1 MDALQAAAPARGSRF
16 TRVAT
21 ASERAGSGWDEID
34 LADRTLV
41 RAGEEWNSELHR
53 IATTQFD
60 RAADVLGLDAES
72 RTRLREPRRS
82 LTVNFP
88 VRMDDGTVRSFTG
101 YRVQHTLTMG
111 PTKGGLRYAPGVS
124 QGECAALAAWMT
136 WKCALL
142 GLPYGGAK
150 GGVRCDPNHLSSD
163 EIERITRRFAVELL
177 PIIGPDRDI
186 PAPDMGTGEREMA
199 WFYDTYSASVGH
211 SVPEIVTGK
220 PPVLG
225 GTEARRP
232 ATGLGV
238 VYVAEAV
245 CERLGTPLRDQRV
258 AVQGFGNVG
267 ATAALELEAIGS
279 KVVAVSDHTG
289 GITDPGGLDVRAVA
303 AWVAEHRFLE
313 GCPSGRPIGRA
324 EVLEVPCDLLIP
336 AALERQI
343 TRENAPRVAAKLVV
357 EAANGPTTP
366 EAEAV
371 LAARGVLVVPD
382 VLANA
387 GGVTVSY
394 YEWVQDQQKYLWDFV
409 EIQERLRRLLR
420 SAVTRVMDNAER
432 LDVDWRTAAL
442 SAAVARVAEAGRLRS
457 IYP

>member
-1 MDALQAAAPARGSRF
+1 MTIGDQQAG
-16 TRVAT
+16 T
-21 ASERAGSGWDEID
+21 GWDEID
-34 LADRTLV
+34 LADRNLV
-41 RAGEEWNSELHR
+41 RGGAEWSSELYR
-53 IATTQFD
+53 IATAQFD
-60 RAADVLGLDAES
+60 KAADILDLEQEA
-72 RTRLREPRRS
+72 RARLREPRRC

-88 VRMDDGTVRSFTG
+88 VRMDDGSVCNFTG

-111 PTKGGLRYAPGVS
+111 PTKGGIRFAPGVS
-124 QGECAALAAWMT
+124 EGECAALAAWMT
-136 WKCALL
+136 WKCSLL

-150 GGVRCDPNHLSSD
+150 GGVRCDPNHLSVD
-163 EIERITRRFAVELL
+163 EIERITRRYASELI

-199 WFYDTYSASVGH
+199 WFYDTYSQMMGH
-211 SVPEIVTGK
+211 AVPEIVTGK

-225 GTEARRP
+225 GTEARKA

-245 CERLGTPLRDQRV
+245 AERLGHPLREQRV

-267 ATAALELEAIGS
+267 GTAAAELHAIGA
-279 KVVAVSDHTG
+279 KVVAVSDYMG
-289 GITDPGGLDVRAVA
+289 GIRADDGLDIPAVA
-303 AWVAEHRFLE
+303 KWVAEHRTLE
-313 GCPSGRPIGRA
+313 GCPLGDPVGRA
-324 EVLEVPCDLLIP
+324 EVLEVPCDTLIP

-343 TRENAPRVAAKLVV
+343 TEANAARIQCSTIV

-371 LAARGVLVVPD
+371 LAERGILIVPD

-394 YEWVQDQQKYLWDFV
+394 FEWVQDQQKYLWDIID
-409 EIQERLRRLLR
+409 IQERLRRLLR
-420 SAVTRVMDNAER
+420 AAFNRVAETADG

-442 SAAVARVAEAGRLRS
+442 SVAVERVAEAARLRA

>member
-1 MDALQAAAPARGSRF
+1 MTTPD
-16 TRVAT
+16 
-21 ASERAGSGWDEID
+21 ERPGSGWDEID
-34 LADRTLV
+34 LADSTLV

-53 IATTQFD
+53 IAAEQYNK
-60 RAADVLGLDAES
+60 AADVLELAPDLRE
-72 RTRLREPRRS
+72 RLRAPRRS
-82 LTVNFP
+82 MTVNFP
-88 VRMDDGTVRSFTG
+88 VRLDSGEVRNFTG

-124 QGECAALAAWMT
+124 MGECAALAQWMT

-150 GGVRCDPNHLSSD
+150 GGVRCDPNTLSAG
-163 EIERITRRFAVELL
+163 EIERITRRFAVELI
-177 PIIGPDRDI
+177 PVIGPDRDI

-199 WFYDTYSASVGH
+199 WFYDTYSQSMGH
-211 SVPEIVTGK
+211 AVPEIVTGK

-225 GTEARRP
+225 GTEARKP

-245 CERLGTPLRDQRV
+245 SERLGRPLRDQRV
-258 AVQGFGNVG
+258 VVQGFGNVG
-267 ATAALELEAIGS
+267 STAAGELHAIGA
-279 KVVAVSDHTG
+279 KVVAVSDYTG
-289 GITDPGGLDVRAVA
+289 GIVDPDGLDIPAVK
-303 AWVAEHRFLE
+303 AWIDEHRVLE
-313 GCPSGRPIGRA
+313 GCPLGDPVGRA
-324 EVLEVPCDLLIP
+324 EVLEVACDMLIP

-343 TRENAPRVAAKLVV
+343 TIENAARIQATVIV

-371 LAARGVLVVPD
+371 LAARDVLVVPD

-394 YEWVQDQQKYLWDFV
+394 FEWVQDNQRYLWDFV
-409 EIQERLRRLLR
+409 EIQERLKRQLR
-420 SAVTRVMDNAER
+420 AALGRVVDNADR
-432 LDVDWRTAAL
+432 LGVDWRTAAL
-442 SAAVARVAEAGRLRS
+442 AVAIERVAEAARLRA

>member
-1 MDALQAAAPARGSRF
+1 MASTDQQAG
-16 TRVAT
+16 T
-21 ASERAGSGWDEID
+21 GWDEID

-41 RAGEEWNSELHR
+41 RAGEEWNSELYR
-53 IATTQFD
+53 IATAQFD
-60 RAADVLGLDAES
+60 KAADILDLDAES
-72 RTRLREPRRS
+72 RTRLREPRRT

-88 VRMDDGTVRSFTG
+88 VRMDDGSVRNFTG

-111 PTKGGLRYAPGVS
+111 PTKGGIRYAPGVS
-124 QGECAALAAWMT
+124 EGECAALAAWMT

-150 GGVRCDPNHLSSD
+150 GGVRCDPNLLSDD
-163 EIERITRRFAVELL
+163 EIERITRRYASELI

-199 WFYDTYSASVGH
+199 WFYDTSSQLMGH
-211 SVPEIVTGK
+211 AVPEIVTGK

-245 CERLGTPLRDQRV
+245 SERLDRPLRDQRIV
-258 AVQGFGNVG
+258 IQGAGNVG
-267 ATAALELEAIGS
+267 LVAAQELYAIGAA
-279 KVVAVSDHTG
+279 VVAISDYTG
-289 GITDPGGLDVRAVA
+289 GIVAESGLDIPAVG
-303 AWVAEHRFLE
+303 AWLAEHRTLE
-313 GCPSGRPIGRA
+313 GCPLGSPVGRA
-324 EVLEVPCDLLIP
+324 EVLEVSCDMLIP

-343 TRENAPRVAAKLVV
+343 TKANAGLLDTRIIV

-366 EAEAV
+366 EAEAI
-371 LAARGVLVVPD
+371 LADRGILVVPD

-394 YEWVQDQQKYLWDFV
+394 FEWVQDQQKFMWDMI

-420 SAVTRVMDNAER
+420 GAFGRVIEASER

-442 SAAVARVAEAGRLRS
+442 SVAVQRVSEAARLRA

>member
-1 MDALQAAAPARGSRF
+1 VAIRDAH
-16 TRVAT
+16 
-21 ASERAGSGWDEID
+21 AGSGWDEID
-34 LADRTLV
+34 LADLTLV
-41 RAGEEWNSELHR
+41 RAGEEWNSELYR
-53 IATTQFD
+53 IATTQFEK
-60 RAADVLGLDAES
+60 AAAILDLDPDLAE
-72 RTRLREPRRS
+72 RLREPRRT

-88 VRMDDGTVRSFTG
+88 VRMDAGHVRNFTG
-101 YRVQHTLTMG
+101 YRVQHTLVMG

-124 QGECAALAAWMT
+124 HGECAALAAWMT

-150 GGVRCDPNHLSSD
+150 GGVRCDPNELSVP
-163 EIERITRRFAVELL
+163 EIERITRRFAAELL
-177 PIIGPDRDI
+177 PIVGPDRDI

-199 WFYDTYSASVGH
+199 WFYDTYSQSVGH

-245 CERLGTPLRDQRV
+245 CEKLGTPLRDQRV
-258 AVQGFGNVG
+258 VVQGFGNVG
-267 ATAALELEAIGS
+267 AVAASELHAIGA
-279 KVVAVSDHTG
+279 KVLAVSDHTG
-289 GITDPGGLDVRAVA
+289 GIVDERGLDIPKVRE
-303 AWVAEHRFLE
+303 WVAEHRVLE
-313 GCPSGRPIGRA
+313 GCPLGTPIGRA
-324 EVLEVPCDLLIP
+324 EVLEVPCDMLIP

-343 TRENAPRVAAKLVV
+343 TDENAARIETRIIV

-366 EAEAV
+366 EAEAI
-371 LAARGVLVVPD
+371 LADRGILIVPD

-394 YEWVQDQQKYLWDFV
+394 FEWVQDQQKYLWDFV
-409 EIQERLRRLLR
+409 EIQERLRRQLR
-420 SAVTRVMDNAER
+420 AAFARVVDRADK

-442 SAAVARVAEAGRLRS
+442 AAAIERVAEAARLRA

>member
-1 MDALQAAAPARGSRF
+1 M
-16 TRVAT
+16 AT
-21 ASERAGSGWDEID
+21 TDQQAGSGWDEID
-34 LADRTLV
+34 LADRSLV
-41 RAGEEWNSELHR
+41 RAGEEWNSELYR
-53 IATTQFD
+53 IATSQFD
-60 RAADVLGLDAES
+60 KAADILNLDPEF
-72 RTRLREPRRS
+72 RTRLREPRRT

-88 VRMDDGTVRSFTG
+88 VRMDDESVRNFTG

-111 PTKGGLRYAPGVS
+111 PTKGGIRYAPGVS
-124 QGECAALAAWMT
+124 EGECAALAAWMT

-150 GGVRCDPNHLSSD
+150 GGVRCDPNLLSDD
-163 EIERITRRFAVELL
+163 EIERITRRYASELI

-199 WFYDTYSASVGH
+199 WFYDTYSQLMGH
-211 SVPEIVTGK
+211 AVPEIVTGK

-245 CERLGTPLRDQRV
+245 CERLGSPLRNQRV
-258 AVQGFGNVG
+258 VVQGAGNVG
-267 ATAALELEAIGS
+267 LVAALELHAIGS
-279 KVVAVSDHTG
+279 KVVAISDYTG
-289 GITDPGGLDVRAVA
+289 GIVADAGLDVPAVA
-303 AWVAEHRFLE
+303 GWLAENRTLE
-313 GCPSGRPIGRA
+313 GCPLGSPVGRS
-324 EVLEVPCDLLIP
+324 EVLEVPCDMLIP

-343 TRENAPRVAAKLVV
+343 TQANASLLDTKIVV

-366 EAEAV
+366 EAEAI
-371 LAARGVLVVPD
+371 LEDRGILVVPD
-382 VLANA
+382 ILANA
-387 GGVTVSY
+387 GGVIVSY
-394 YEWVQDQQKYLWDFV
+394 FEWVQDQQKFMWDTI

-420 SAVTRVMDNAER
+420 AAFGRVTEASER

-442 SAAVARVAEAGRLRS
+442 SVAVSRVAEAARLRA

>member
-1 MDALQAAAPARGSRF
+1 M
-16 TRVAT
+16 AT
-21 ASERAGSGWDEID
+21 TDSRAGTGWDEID
-34 LADRTLV
+34 LADRNLV
-41 RAGEEWNSELHR
+41 RAGEEWNSELYR
-53 IATTQFD
+53 IATAQFD
-60 RAADVLGLDAES
+60 KAADILDLDPES
-72 RTRLREPRRS
+72 RVRLRQPRRT

-88 VRMDDGTVRSFTG
+88 VRMDDGSVRSFTG

-111 PTKGGLRYAPGVS
+111 PTKGGIRYAPGVS
-124 QGECAALAAWMT
+124 EGECAALAAWMT
-136 WKCALL
+136 WKCALI

-150 GGVRCDPNHLSSD
+150 GGVRCDPNVLSEE
-163 EIERITRRFAVELL
+163 EIERITRRYASELI

-199 WFYDTYSASVGH
+199 WFYDTYSQLMGH
-211 SVPEIVTGK
+211 AVPEIVTGK

-232 ATGLGV
+232 ATGLGC

-245 CERLGTPLRDQRV
+245 AERLGTPLREQRV
-258 AVQGFGNVG
+258 AIQGFGNVG
-267 ATAALELEAIGS
+267 AVAASELHAIGAR
-279 KVVAVSDHTG
+279 VVAVSDHTG
-289 GITDPGGLDVRAVA
+289 GIHAEGGLDVPAVVEWIA
-303 AWVAEHRFLE
+303 AHRTLE
-313 GCPSGRPIGRA
+313 GCTLGSAVGRA
-324 EVLEVPCDLLIP
+324 EVLEVPCDMLIP

-343 TRENAPRVAAKLVV
+343 THANAGRIEARVIV

-371 LAARGVLVVPD
+371 LADRGILVVPD

-394 YEWVQDQQKYLWDFV
+394 FEWVQDQQKFMWDII

-420 SAVTRVMDNAER
+420 AALNRVVETADR

-442 SAAVARVAEAGRLRS
+442 SVAVQRVSEAARLRA

>member
-1 MDALQAAAPARGSRF
+1 MASTDQQAG
-16 TRVAT
+16 T
-21 ASERAGSGWDEID
+21 GWDEID

-41 RAGEEWNSELHR
+41 RAGEEWNSELYR
-53 IATTQFD
+53 IAATQFD
-60 RAADVLGLDAES
+60 KAANVLNLDQES
-72 RTRLREPRRS
+72 RARLREPRRC

-88 VRMDDGTVRSFTG
+88 VRMDDGRVRNFTG

-111 PTKGGLRYAPGVS
+111 PTKGGIRFAPGVS

-136 WKCALL
+136 WKCSLL

-150 GGVRCDPNHLSSD
+150 GGVRCDPNLLSVD
-163 EIERITRRFAVELL
+163 EIERITRRFASELI

-199 WFYDTYSASVGH
+199 WFYDTYSQMMGH
-211 SVPEIVTGK
+211 AVPEIVTGK

-245 CERLGTPLRDQRV
+245 SERVGRPLREQRV
-258 AVQGFGNVG
+258 VVQGFGNVG
-267 ATAALELEAIGS
+267 ATAATELHAIGA
-279 KVVAVSDHTG
+279 KVVGVSDHAG
-289 GITDPGGLDVRAVA
+289 GITNDAGLDIPAVSR
-303 AWVAEHRFLE
+303 WVAEHRTLD
-313 GCPSGRPIGRA
+313 GCPLGDPVGRS
-324 EVLEVPCDLLIP
+324 EVLEVPCDMLIP

-343 TRENAPRVAAKLVV
+343 TSANAARIDTRIVV

-366 EAEAV
+366 EAEAI
-371 LAARGVLVVPD
+371 LADRGILIVPD

-394 YEWVQDQQKYLWDFV
+394 FEWVQDQQKYLWDIID
-409 EIQERLRRLLR
+409 IQERLRRLLR
-420 SAVTRVMDNAER
+420 GALGRVIEAAER
-432 LDVDWRTAAL
+432 LEVDWRTAAL
-442 SAAVARVAEAGRLRS
+442 SVAIERVAEAARLRA

>member
-1 MDALQAAAPARGSRF
+1 
-16 TRVAT
+16 
-21 ASERAGSGWDEID
+21 
-34 LADRTLV
+34 
-41 RAGEEWNSELHR
+41 
-53 IATTQFD
+53 
-60 RAADVLGLDAES
+60 
-72 RTRLREPRRS
+72 
-82 LTVNFP
+82 
-88 VRMDDGTVRSFTG
+88 MDDGAVRNFTG

-111 PTKGGLRYAPGVS
+111 PTKGGIRFAPGVS
-124 QGECAALAAWMT
+124 EGECAALAAWMT
-136 WKCALL
+136 WKCSLL

-150 GGVRCDPNHLSSD
+150 GGVRCDPHLLSED
-163 EIERITRRFAVELL
+163 EIERITRRFASELI

-199 WFYDTYSASVGH
+199 WFYDTYSQMMGH
-211 SVPEIVTGK
+211 AVPEIVTGK

-238 VYVAEAV
+238 IYVAEAV
-245 CERLGTPLRDQRV
+245 GERLGQPLRDQRV

-267 ATAALELEAIGS
+267 ATAAQELYGIGAR
-279 KVVAVSDHTG
+279 VVAVSDHTG
-289 GITDPGGLDVRAVA
+289 GIHAPDGLDIPAVSRWA
-303 AWVAEHRFLE
+303 AEHHTLE
-313 GCPSGRPIGRA
+313 GCPLGSHVGRA
-324 EVLEVPCDLLIP
+324 EVLEVPCDMLIP

-343 TRENAPRVAAKLVV
+343 TEENASRIDCKTIV

-371 LAARGVLVVPD
+371 LADRGILIVPD

-394 YEWVQDQQKYLWDFV
+394 FEWVQDQQKYLWDII

-420 SAVTRVMDNAER
+420 GAFGRVVEQADR

-442 SAAVARVAEAGRLRS
+442 SVAVQRVSEAAHLRA

>member
-1 MDALQAAAPARGSRF
+1 MATTDQQAG
-16 TRVAT
+16 T
-21 ASERAGSGWDEID
+21 GWDEID
-34 LADRTLV
+34 LADRHLV
-41 RAGEEWNSELHR
+41 RAGEEWNSELYR

-60 RAADVLGLDAES
+60 KAAEILDLDPEFRA
-72 RTRLREPRRS
+72 RLREPRRA

-88 VRMDDGTVRSFTG
+88 VRMDDGSVRNFTG

-111 PTKGGLRYAPGVS
+111 PTKGGIRYAPGVS

-136 WKCALL
+136 WKCALI

-150 GGVRCDPNHLSSD
+150 GGVRCDPHALSVD
-163 EIERITRRFAVELL
+163 EVERITRRYASELI

-199 WFYDTYSASVGH
+199 WFYDTYSQLMGH
-211 SVPEIVTGK
+211 AVPEIVTGK

-245 CERLGTPLRDQRV
+245 CERLGQPLREQRV
-258 AVQGFGNVG
+258 VVQGFGNVG
-267 ATAALELEAIGS
+267 AVAALELHAIGAT
-279 KVVAVSDHTG
+279 VVAVSDHTG
-289 GITDPGGLDVRAVA
+289 GIRNDDGLDIPAVSE
-303 AWVAEHRFLE
+303 WVAEHRTLE
-313 GCPSGRPIGRA
+313 GCPLGTPVGRS
-324 EVLEVPCDLLIP
+324 EVLEVPCDMLIP
-336 AALERQI
+336 AALERQL
-343 TRENAPRVAAKLVV
+343 TAANAAKIDCRIVV

-366 EAEAV
+366 EAEAI
-371 LAARGVLVVPD
+371 LADRGILVVPD

-394 YEWVQDQQKYLWDFV
+394 FEWVQDQQKFMWDII

-420 SAVTRVMDNAER
+420 AAFGRVVEAAER
-432 LDVDWRTAAL
+432 HDVDWRTAAL
-442 SAAVARVAEAGRLRS
+442 SVAVQRVAEAARLRA

>member
-1 MDALQAAAPARGSRF
+1 M
-16 TRVAT
+16 AT
-21 ASERAGSGWDEID
+21 TDSRAGTGWDEID
-34 LADRTLV
+34 LADRNLV
-41 RAGEEWNSELHR
+41 RAGEEWNSELYR
-53 IATTQFD
+53 IATAQFD
-60 RAADVLGLDAES
+60 KAADILDLDPES
-72 RTRLREPRRS
+72 RVRLRQPRRT

-88 VRMDDGTVRSFTG
+88 VRMDDGSVRSFTG

-111 PTKGGLRYAPGVS
+111 PTKGGIRYAPGVS
-124 QGECAALAAWMT
+124 EGECAALAAWMT
-136 WKCALL
+136 WKCALI

-150 GGVRCDPNHLSSD
+150 GGVRCDPNVLSEE
-163 EIERITRRFAVELL
+163 EIERITRRYASELI

-199 WFYDTYSASVGH
+199 WFYDTYSQLMGH
-211 SVPEIVTGK
+211 AVPEIVTGK

-232 ATGLGV
+232 ATGLGC

-245 CERLGTPLRDQRV
+245 AERLGTPLREQRV
-258 AVQGFGNVG
+258 AIQGFGNVG
-267 ATAALELEAIGS
+267 AVAASELHAIGAR
-279 KVVAVSDHTG
+279 VVAVSDHTG
-289 GITDPGGLDVRAVA
+289 GIHAEGGLDVPAVVEWIA
-303 AWVAEHRFLE
+303 AHRTLE
-313 GCPSGRPIGRA
+313 GCPLGSAVGRA
-324 EVLEVPCDLLIP
+324 EVLEVPCDMLIP

-343 TRENAPRVAAKLVV
+343 THANAGRIEARVIV

-371 LAARGVLVVPD
+371 LADRGILVVPD

-394 YEWVQDQQKYLWDFV
+394 FEWVQDQQKFMWDII

-420 SAVTRVMDNAER
+420 AALNRVVETADR

-442 SAAVARVAEAGRLRS
+442 SVAVQRVSEAARLRA